1 MIDKEVLEKIA
12 QQSTDITDVVN
23 KATEPF
29 SKFTIELR
37 SITSPITTLSKDIQK
52 IFTNY
57 NNQINNIAISFAHVS
72 SLFQDAYKRINE
84 WKKFFDEDILK
95 IFSKYHYFVSTD
107 TPIEIINHIYFTYLK
122 NPKRSTIEN
131 EFYKFYQTDDWKIL
145 DFYKKWEGNKF
156 LEKRILSIKDVVMYV
171 RSTKKPS
178 PRLVLPVII
187 SQIDGILLDIAK
199 DNDITIT
206 KKDKNKKY
214 KNKNQSE
221 IHKEVFNLL
230 ENSNEIQANIALN
243 IVSSILFQTTYIGN
257 KPKKGSYNFSRHK
270 IMHGED
276 MKGLTNANMIR
287 AFLLLDFLAQFL
299 ISNEEEKTRPRQ
311 L

>member
-107 TPIEIINHIYFTYLK
+107 TPIEIINHI
-122 NPKRSTIEN
+122 
-131 EFYKFYQTDDWKIL
+131 
-145 DFYKKWEGNKF
+145 
-156 LEKRILSIKDVVMYV
+156 
-171 RSTKKPS
+171 
-178 PRLVLPVII
+178 
-187 SQIDGILLDIAK
+187 
-199 DNDITIT
+199 
-206 KKDKNKKY
+206 
-214 KNKNQSE
+214 
-221 IHKEVFNLL
+221 
-230 ENSNEIQANIALN
+230 
-243 IVSSILFQTTYIGN
+243 
-257 KPKKGSYNFSRHK
+257 
-270 IMHGED
+270 
-276 MKGLTNANMIR
+276 
-287 AFLLLDFLAQFL
+287 
-299 ISNEEEKTRPRQ
+299 
-311 L
+311 